1 MSNGAKYTVGIGLG
15 VVAEMFVFL
24 FAIMLSFSGHGHAS
38 LPGWFS
44 FVCPLTFIPSE
55 DPEGLIA
62 GIIGTISGITSLL
75 QMPIYGWILARG
87 WIRHTFLRNALVLAF
102 VHFILAIVGLF
113 LRARA

>member
-15 VVAEMFVFL
+15 VVAEIIVFFL
-24 FAIMLSFSGHGHAS
+24 AIMLSFSGHGHKS

-44 FVCPLTFIPSE
+44 FVCPLTFIPGE
-55 DPEGLIA
+55 DAEGLIA
-62 GIIGTISGITSLL
+62 MISGITSLL

-87 WIRHTFLRNALVLAF
+87 WTRHTFLSNALVLAV